1 LSKMLERKMINTNH
15 KNVSEWE
22 NTRDYRSR
30 TSCGIVKEYSVWKHM
45 LRRCTDEFGDDWPSY
60 SECTVS
66 ENFKSYTF
74 FYEWCQEQVGFGNV
88 EDNGNMWCLDKDL
101 LVKGNKLYSE
111 DTCVF
116 IPLRINNIIIK
127 RDKARGEYPIGVS
140 FDSERSKFKASCGTG
155 KGGRKLVGRYS
166 TVEQAFQ
173 AYKTFKEALIKE
185 VANDYKNLIDPRAY
199 QALMNYEVN
208 END

>member
-1 LSKMLERKMINTNH
+1 MYGLGVNE
-15 KNVSEWE
+15 
-22 NTRDYRSR
+22 
-30 TSCGIVKEYSVWKHM
+30 KEYPTWDVDKPLREYGLWKDM
-45 LRRCTDEFGDDWPSY
+45 LFRCTEKYWAKTPNYIGVTCSD
-60 SECTVS
+60 
-66 ENFKSYTF
+66 NFKNYSF
-74 FYEWCQEQVGFGNV
+74 FYRWCQTQVGFYDSTEKGRA
-88 EDNGNMWCLDKDL
+88 WHLDKDL